1 MRNFSL
7 NSNKHGFCWV
17 SCHTQS
23 MNWCRHRHPRSAQL
37 PRSSAVCERSS
48 PAGKWVRV
56 ASPDGSCLR
65 GRSEWRICALSRR
78 ENARRKGRL
87 SRNSTGRR
95 RSGLSTEAE
104 PLFFDEDLKSD
115 GGAEVGIQEY
125 LGQRGEL
132 SRPVPAIGAMQS
144 HRAAFLL
151 HQPRDLRG
159 RDLVL
164 ARRRRRGG
172 HTGRNRPDSQ
182 DSIL

>member
-1 MRNFSL
+1 MVL
-7 NSNKHGFCWV
+7 V
-17 SCHTQS
+17 SVAAAS
-23 MNWCRHRHPRSAQL
+23 GEFVPCREEERPEVRDTSPGTAQGGGGG
-37 PRSSAVCERSS
+37 
-48 PAGKWVRV
+48 AGKWR
-56 ASPDGSCLR
+56 
-65 GRSEWRICALSRR
+65 
-78 ENARRKGRL
+78 
-87 SRNSTGRR
+87 
-95 RSGLSTEAE
+95 TEAE
-104 PLFFDEDLKSD
+104 PLLFDEDLKSD